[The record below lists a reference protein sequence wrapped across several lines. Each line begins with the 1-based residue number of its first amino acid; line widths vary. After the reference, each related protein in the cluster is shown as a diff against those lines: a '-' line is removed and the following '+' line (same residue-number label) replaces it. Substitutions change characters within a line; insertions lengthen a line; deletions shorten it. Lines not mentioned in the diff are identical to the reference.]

1 MDDVTIRSAFIDDSG
16 PVAAVVAA
24 ALAGYPHWVYAEPDP
39 AARARAVSTYYRA
52 DMVDLIGHGATE
64 VAEAA
69 GRIVAAAVWVPWEAL
84 PDAWDGG
91 AVELLDPPVAARLGR
106 ALEAMAAAVPEEPHS
121 YLDVLA
127 VHPDWQ
133 GQGLG
138 TLAAGPG
145 IRRTVAAGRGCYLDT
160 AHAENLAFYRRLG
173 FEVVSEVSVDGLVPW
188 GRWRSPRPFVSPGTS
203 NV

>member
-1 MDDVTIRSAFIDDSG
+1 M
-16 PVAAVVAA
+16 
-24 ALAGYPHWVYAEPDP
+24 
-39 AARARAVSTYYRA
+39 STYYRA
-52 DMVDLIGHGATE
+52 DMADLIGHGATD

-84 PDAWDGG
+84 RDAWDGG

-106 ALEAMAAAVPEEPHS
+106 ALAAMAAAVPEEPHS

-133 GQGLG
+133 GRGLW

-145 IRRTVAAGRGCYLDT
+145 IRRAVAAGRGCYLET
-160 AHAENLAFYRRLG
+160 ASAGNLPLYRRLG
-173 FEVVSEVSVDGLVPW
+173 FEVVTEAAVDGLVLW
-188 GRWRSPRPFVSPGTS
+188 GLWRSPRPVVSPGTS